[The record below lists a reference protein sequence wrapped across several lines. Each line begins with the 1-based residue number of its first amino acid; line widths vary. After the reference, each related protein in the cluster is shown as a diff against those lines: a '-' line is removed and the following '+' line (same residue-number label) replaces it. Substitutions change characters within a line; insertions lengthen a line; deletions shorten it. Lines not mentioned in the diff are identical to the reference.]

1 MTTADLARPASG
13 ARQAAR
19 WRAYLALTKPRI
31 IELLLVTTIPAM
43 VLADAGFP
51 PVLLLLTTLA
61 GGTLTAA
68 SANAFNCYCDRD
80 IDARMRRTSR
90 RPLAVEGGTLDP
102 RHALAF
108 AWLLGIAG
116 TAVLVVFA
124 GWLAA
129 VLADAAI
136 LFYVFVY
143 TLGLKRRTT
152 ANIVIGGAAG
162 CFPVLVG
169 WAAATGMVGW
179 PALVLALVVFLWTPP
194 HFWSLAMRF
203 REDYAAAGVP
213 MLPSVAPA
221 DVVARKM
228 LVYAVAT
235 VLASLLLVP
244 AAGPVYAACAV
255 ALGAWLL
262 GTTISLRRAQARG
275 SRPRPMV
282 LFHVTNNYLCLLFVA
297 VVVAVLVR

>member
-1 MTTADLARPASG
+1 MDRRG
-13 ARQAAR
+13 R
-19 WRAYLALTKPRI
+19 
-31 IELLLVTTIPAM
+31 LLLRRIAPGRVRSRH
-43 VLADAGFP
+43 P
-51 PVLLLLTTLA
+51 P
-61 GGTLTAA
+61 
-68 SANAFNCYCDRD
+68 
-80 IDARMRRTSR
+80 
-90 RPLAVEGGTLDP
+90 
-102 RHALAF
+102 
-108 AWLLGIAG
+108 
-116 TAVLVVFA
+116 
-124 GWLAA
+124 